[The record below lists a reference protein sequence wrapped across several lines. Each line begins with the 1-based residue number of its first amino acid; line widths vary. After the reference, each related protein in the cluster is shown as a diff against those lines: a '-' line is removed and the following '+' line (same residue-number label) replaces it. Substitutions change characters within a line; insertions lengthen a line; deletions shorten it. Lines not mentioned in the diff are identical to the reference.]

1 MTKISAQ
8 VLFQWNDLNVLFSAN
23 FADGFDRV
31 QRIER
36 LRFLRFFVFVTPWQ
50 NLSKQL
56 SLNLLGCFH
65 STWPNETL
73 CHRSFTSRIEFRFLG
88 DFRFQSF
95 PFLGGLRFRG
105 VFGLRSSDIGLVTM
119 FRRRVDQKEFS
130 LPELLIL
137 TVTQST
143 QSE

>member
-1 MTKISAQ
+1 MAQRFVRFRTVETICSASQ
-8 VLFQWNDLNVLFSAN
+8 P
-23 FADGFDRV
+23 
-31 QRIER
+31 
-36 LRFLRFFVFVTPWQ
+36 FVFTRA
-50 NLSKQL
+50 NLYAALHRFTSGEKAKKK
-56 SLNLLGCFH
+56 LGCDSIFVYYKFC
-65 STWPNETL
+65 PRFVGG
-73 CHRSFTSRIEFRFLG
+73 HRSFTSRIEFRFLG